1 MLKAARLYSYA
12 LTLAATLGSAF
23 VLSTPA
29 SAQTCSACAAVSIP
43 PTPVHAVVSPNSN
56 PQITD
61 ASTGWGEFS
70 IKISPS
76 STGAALP
83 AQLPAGNYQGWCG
96 TVQTD
101 QAGQTPDFT
110 ASTSLGSTNP
120 PITSTVLG
128 ELIYLLNHKQG
139 TVADV
144 QEAVW
149 TILTPSRDA
158 YLLAN
163 GFTTAD
169 AMYQAAVLNFA
180 SYTLPAGGIYPVVLL
195 SNNNGVQNM
204 LVETIYGGSIGDRV
218 WLDTATPQT
227 GYAGAGG
234 IQQFNTFPNPP
245 SPYQPGINGVTV
257 KLLDASGNLLATTV
271 TGPSP
276 VNYPY
281 LPPQTNGWYQFTGLG
296 NSTNYQVAIDTTQP
310 ALAGTAPSPALQG
323 GNTATDSNANPTTV
337 VLPLGTTNPAVD
349 ETNDFG
355 FTGAPPISY
364 SCPSNVGWP
373 YISYSS
379 YVPVTGGSGTFSF
392 SATGLPP
399 GLNLNAST
407 GRISGTPA
415 GADSGTYNVS
425 ITATSGGLSQ
435 TFSCPINI
443 RPQPLSVSCA
453 SGNGQVG
460 VAYSSG
466 ISVTGGTGI
475 YSFKL
480 TGGALPDG
488 LILNPATGA
497 ITGVPTAA
505 GSFNFTVLVQDSSG
519 SSAYSQVQNCNIT
532 IAPALPTLT
541 CPAATATNGSLY
553 TSYLLGNGGT
563 PPYTIQLTSG
573 SLPKNL
579 VLTSTGSTA
588 GLITGQLVQSGTF
601 NFTAQLTDSSSPA
614 NTATASCSIAVGAN
628 FTVGC
633 PQSVAV
639 AGAAYNSSAVV
650 TGTFGVLAF
659 AVASGALPPG
669 LTLNPATGA
678 ITGTPTTPGTYT
690 FTISATDTTAV
701 PAATVTSTGCS
712 ITVVAPLTIAC
723 AAGTGTQNV
732 PYSSSVAAN
741 GGTAPYAYSIL
752 SGSLPPGLTLN
763 PATGAITGTPT
774 AAGTFNFT
782 VRVVDSTGGSAQTQT
797 SNCSITIY
805 APVTANC
812 VTIDAIQGVTIT
824 PVTMTASG
832 GTGSGYT
839 FAAAGLPAGLTMS
852 STGTISGTPTASGT
866 FNYTVTVT
874 DSAGHTGS
882 FNCSVTI
889 APPIAANCVTISAI
903 QGVAIAPVTMTATG
917 GTGSGYTFS
926 ATGLPAGLSMAANG
940 TISGTPTASG
950 TFSYTVTVTDSAG
963 HTGTFNCSVTI
974 APPIAANCVTI
985 SAIQGV
991 AIAPVTMTATGGTGS
1006 GYTFAATGLPAGL
1019 TMSSSGTISGTPTAS
1034 GTFNY
1039 TVTVTDSAGHT
1050 GTFNCFV
1057 TVASPPPVTANCA
1070 GITAIEGMAITPVS
1084 ITASGGIG
1092 GPYTFTATGLPAGL
1106 SISSTGTIS
1115 GTPVVSGTFNYTVT
1129 IKDSAGN
1136 TGAIHCSVTV
1146 AAPPAIT
1153 ANCAAISATQ
1163 GVSIAP
1169 VTMSASGGVG
1179 GPYTFSASG
1188 LPAGLTM
1195 SSSGTISGTP
1205 TLSGTFSY
1213 TVTIKDAA
1221 GNTGTIHCSVTVA
1234 AAPPIAAGDTA
1245 TIGFWHNQNGQALI
1259 NCLNGGPNAT
1269 ELGNWLATEFPY
1281 LYGPNAGSGNNLAGK
1296 TNAQVAAYYMS
1307 VFGSD
1312 KTGAQIMAGALAAYV
1327 TNTGL
1332 AGGTGAAGYGF
1343 NTSAIGTGGHAYNV
1357 GTSGSSIGLSNN
1369 QAYTVLTLL
1378 QQVNLSKRN
1387 GTYSSESGT
1396 FNTLFSNINQTGDI

>member
-453 SGNGQVG
+453 SGNGQVS

-839 FAAAGLPAGLTMS
+839 FAATGLPAGLTIS
-852 STGTISGTPTASGT
+852 STGTISGTPTVSGT

-882 FNCSVTI
+882 FNCSVTV

-926 ATGLPAGLSMAANG
+926 ATGLPAGLSMA
-940 TISGTPTASG
+940 
-950 TFSYTVTVTDSAG
+950 
-963 HTGTFNCSVTI
+963 
-974 APPIAANCVTI
+974 
-985 SAIQGV
+985 
-991 AIAPVTMTATGGTGS
+991 
-1006 GYTFAATGLPAGL
+1006 
-1019 TMSSSGTISGTPTAS
+1019 SSGTISGTPTAS

-1146 AAPPAIT
+1146 AAPPAVT

-1221 GNTGTIHCSVTVA
+1221 GNTGTVHCSVTVA
-1234 AAPPIAAGDTA
+1234 AAPPIACGDTA

-1259 NCLNGGPNAT
+1259 DSLNGGPNAT
-1269 ELGNWLATEFPY
+1269 ALGNWLATEFPY

-1327 TNTGL
+1327 TSTGL

-1378 QQVNLSKRN
+1378 QQVNLSKQN